1 MSKTSLIKDI
11 GSAIGKSVKAGI
23 KSSKLK
29 KNPRVLA
36 QKMNPKQQGEDL
48 EKAVSEAK
56 KFKRR
61 VGRNRFGAGVAA
73 TYAANKGIE
82 AYKASPYKLNVS
94 IEKKES
100 APSSSSGSSASKVS
114 AARKEQVTANKAK
127 VKAAG
132 QQAKATTNKEKVAA
146 NAAKVA
152 ANKKMVA
159 ANKKKVAANT
169 ARYKK

>member
-1 MSKTSLIKDI
+1 MSKTSLIKEI

-36 QKMNPKQQGEDL
+36 QKMNPKQQGDEL
-48 EKAVSEAK
+48 EKAASEAK

-61 VGRNRFGAGVAA
+61 VGRNRFVAGVAT

-94 IEKKES
+94 IEKKE
-100 APSSSSGSSASKVS
+100 SASKVS